1 MSFYTYNS
9 IIKPNFPQEDFFY
22 IKSVRQAGIPKASH
36 VLLFFYS
43 FDISKFIYVN
53 L

>member
-9 IIKPNFPQEDFFY
+9 IIKPNFPQEDFF
-22 IKSVRQAGIPKASH
+22 ISSQSGRQEYQKG
-36 VLLFFYS
+36 VMCFFFFYY